1 MLDGSVKR
9 LTLELKVRK
18 AFEENEFFLVYQPQL
33 SGKTKTLVGFEA
45 LIRWK
50 SGGEFISPEEF
61 LPVVE
66 EIGLMYD
73 LSLWVL
79 RQACEQNV
87 SWQQAGFKP
96 LSVAVNLPA
105 SFILH
110 PESMEKIL
118 AIIIATGLAPEY
130 LEVELT
136 ENTFL
141 DARENAVSVLNSL
154 VDLGVSVALDD
165 FGTGYSCLAY
175 LQYIPV
181 KKLKIDG
188 VFIKEL
194 GRSGADEAIVQSI
207 IMLGKGLEMS
217 VVAECV
223 ETNEQLSILKEMDCD
238 VIQGYLFSK
247 PLPADEATI
256 FILESMADNRQIWL

>member
-1 MLDGSVKR
+1 MVDGSVKR

-18 AFEENEFFLVYQPQL
+18 AFEENDFFLVYQPQL
-33 SGKTKTLVGFEA
+33 TGNTKTLVGFEA

-50 SGGEFISPEEF
+50 CDGKFISPDEF
-61 LPVVE
+61 LPIIE

-87 SWQQAGFKP
+87 SWQQAGLKP

-110 PESMEKIL
+110 PESIEKIL

-141 DARENAVSVLNSL
+141 DAREKAVSVLNSL

-194 GRSGADEAIVQSI
+194 GRNEANEAIVKSI

-217 VVAECV
+217 LVAECV
-223 ETNEQLSILKEMDCD
+223 ETQEQLSILKDMDCD

-247 PLPADEATI
+247 PLPADEATN
-256 FILESMADNRQIWL
+256 FILESMADNR